1 VTRNVFWLGVV
12 SFFGDVASDM
22 VVPLLPAFLVS
33 LGGGAAAIGAIEG
46 AAEATASIFK
56 YLSGRWADRS
66 RRLLPLARA
75 GYGLSAAVRPLLA
88 FAFAPWHVFV
98 IRCADRVGKGVRTS
112 PRDKLLAASAE
123 PARLAEAYSF
133 HRGMDHLGAA
143 IGPILAAGLLLAW
156 PGRVRL
162 VFALAAIPGALAL
175 LALLP
180 VREAKSKENAAPEKS
195 AVRARPPW
203 GLLAPVVL
211 FTLGN
216 STDALLLL
224 GGQQLGIRTA
234 FLPLL
239 WALLHVVRATS
250 SWPLGRLADRLGR
263 RASLAAGWIVYA
275 ACYAGL
281 AQASAPWHAW
291 TLFAAYGFVAA
302 LTEGSERALVASSV
316 PDSARGA
323 MLGLYNLLSGL
334 GLLLA
339 SLLAG
344 FLWDVFSSR
353 VALLTGAVFAALAA
367 AALLSTPVPARRAAS
382 L

>member
-1 VTRNVFWLGVV
+1 
-12 SFFGDVASDM
+12 
-22 VVPLLPAFLVS
+22 
-33 LGGGAAAIGAIEG
+33 
-46 AAEATASIFK
+46 
-56 YLSGRWADRS
+56 
-66 RRLLPLARA
+66 LLPLARA

-112 PRDKLLAASAE
+112 PRDKLLAASA
-123 PARLAEAYSF
+123 PAERLAEAYSF

-143 IGPILAAGLLLAW
+143 VGPLLAGGLLLLW

-162 VFALAAIPGALAL
+162 EFALGAIPGALAL
-175 LALLP
+175 LSLLP
-180 VREAKSKENAAPEKS
+180 VREMATRKVAGQETS
-195 AVRARPPW
+195 AGAARPPW
-203 GLLAPVVL
+203 AVLAPVVL

-224 GGQQLGIRTA
+224 RAQQLGIDIA
-234 FLPLL
+234 LVPLL

-281 AQASAPWHAW
+281 AQASAPWHGWA
-291 TLFAAYGFVAA
+291 LFAAYGVVAG
-302 LTEGSERALVASSV
+302 LTEGSERALIASSV
-316 PDSARGA
+316 PEAARGGV
-323 MLGLYNLLSGL
+323 LGLYNLLSGT

-344 FLWDVFSSR
+344 FLWDAFSPGA
-353 VALLTGAVFAALAA
+353 ALLTGALFAALAA
-367 AALLSTPVPARRAAS
+367 AAL
-382 L
+382 

>member
-1 VTRNVFWLGVV
+1 MTRNVFWLGVV

-33 LGGGAAAIGAIEG
+33 LGGGASAIGAIEG

-224 GGQQLGIRTA
+224 RAQQLGIRTA

-239 WALLHVVRATS
+239 WALLQDRKSVV
-250 SWPLGRLADRLGR
+250 
-263 RASLAAGWIVYA
+263 
-275 ACYAGL
+275 
-281 AQASAPWHAW
+281 
-291 TLFAAYGFVAA
+291 
-302 LTEGSERALVASSV
+302 
-316 PDSARGA
+316 
-323 MLGLYNLLSGL
+323 
-334 GLLLA
+334 
-339 SLLAG
+339 
-344 FLWDVFSSR
+344 
-353 VALLTGAVFAALAA
+353 
-367 AALLSTPVPARRAAS
+367 
-382 L
+382 